1 MFHLLFQHSDP
12 IHLLVL
18 LYSNLLCLAH
28 YCDVHGPTPLMV
40 TEGLPI
46 PCAACYEDIPYT
58 SNNNTKTD
66 VRTTIA
72 EALRRL
78 NLDSKRSSL
87 GSASAAVS
95 DHDEPTGY
103 GALRR
108 TTQLASASSTV
119 DTPPVSPRY
128 PPESS
133 ASTGGGHHGR
143 RESSYRRTYDETTT
157 RRAGPC
163 ENCAMTLPRRKE
175 STTKSRGGDGS
186 DNETGPILRTKAPYA
201 RVYGSGVTP
210 GDASPPNSTSTVSDD
225 DGYYEDERTPS
236 HHRAGTITSTT
247 SRSSASSPSGA
258 GAVHSHMHFLHY
270 TSSHEPVVP
279 SSFSIVRASC
289 IRTLSFE
296 TLPRGAPTAAATTT
310 TMMGSSGGAG
320 PITSAITS
328 PVTPGFITTHSSG
341 AAASGGPIFF
351 GDPSA
356 GYTTA
361 YIFRIPDVHARGH
374 KRVYAFL
381 ALSTHRERLA
391 MKTFTFIST
400 AFRELAAWIQGLAEA
415 EAEAE
420 RYSSGNGPFS
430 PMTAAQSSQ
439 PPQTPAMET
448 SNSSTAA
455 GSGFLSSGVG
465 GLSRRMGGGYGYGG
479 SGVAL
484 KARGLPEL
492 VGLPDFFLELHQKFV
507 QLLLELGVVLS
518 S

>member
-1 MFHLLFQHSDP
+1 MILTSGVQ
-12 IHLLVL
+12 
-18 LYSNLLCLAH
+18 LCLAH

-46 PCAACYEDIPYT
+46 PCSACYEDMSYT
-58 SNNNTKTD
+58 TD
-66 VRTTIA
+66 RPNSSSSTPTSTIQSGA
-72 EALRRL
+72 SISEALRRL
-78 NLDSKRSSL
+78 NLDSKRSASAPASEQDEPINRTAL
-87 GSASAAVS
+87 RNATHVASGSA
-95 DHDEPTGY
+95 
-103 GALRR
+103 
-108 TTQLASASSTV
+108 V

-128 PPESS
+128 PSE
-133 ASTGGGHHGR
+133 ASHATGGGHGR

-157 RRAGPC
+157 KRAGPC
-163 ENCAMTLPRRKE
+163 ENCAMTLPKRQER
-175 STTKSRGGDGS
+175 SRGAGGHRDS
-186 DNETGPILRTKAPYA
+186 ETGPILRTRAPYA
-201 RVYGSGVTP
+201 RAYGAGGIP
-210 GDASPPNSTSTVSDD
+210 GDASPPNSSSTASDD
-225 DGYYEDERTPS
+225 DYEDDHHAPRRPS
-236 HHRAGTITSTT
+236 HRRTGTVTSTT
-247 SRSSASSPSGA
+247 SRSSASSSSATVHA
-258 GAVHSHMHFLHY
+258 GQHTHWLNY
-270 TSSHEPVVP
+270 TSTHEPVVP

-296 TLPRGAPTAAATTT
+296 TLPRGTATAAGGGH
-310 TMMGSSGGAG
+310 GSNMPLA
-320 PITSAITS
+320 S
-328 PVTPGFITTHSSG
+328 PSTPGYVTTHSPG

-351 GDPSA
+351 GDPGA

-415 EAEAE
+415 EAE
-420 RYSSGNGPFS
+420 RYNEVNSPLSAGGMYGGGAGAGASPLSSG
-430 PMTAAQSSQ
+430 MTPQGRSSQ
-439 PPQTPAMET
+439 SVENTT
-448 SNSSTAA
+448 
-455 GSGFLSSGVG
+455 GSGFLSSGMG

-492 VGLPDFFLELHQKFV
+492 VGLPDFFLELHQRFV